1 MKLLEYIDQNLATFD
16 ELPFTPLDS
25 AALALFCMVRSD
37 LLVPPLQSRLA
48 FANKGTLVKNVEA
61 HTTKPAHF
69 LDFVR
74 AELYPRLFVGLEPS
88 KSKALMLALAASPR
102 YRDMLVQDA
111 LDLFNVE
118 RQTQFFAVTY
128 IQPGSFAYVGFR
140 GTDVSFTGWREN
152 FNMVF
157 SEVVPSQLQALRYL
171 ETIAPDLPDKLY
183 IGGHSKGGNLA
194 AYAALNAPRE
204 IQDRIA
210 GVFLHDA
217 PGFTADTLDP
227 KLWDQL
233 EGRVHRSVP
242 RESFVGMLMNTPV
255 AYRVVESDGVGIMQH
270 STYTW
275 EVDEKTN
282 DFVYLD
288 ALQDR
293 ALYNASVFDVWMSQ
307 YSNQEAAQI
316 TDALFEAIEASG
328 AQNATEILFAGPH
341 SIGLIASAAR
351 HLDPTSRNTL
361 LNALGS
367 LANIAGVGIGPEL
380 AGRITHTFKN
390 A

>member
-1 MKLLEYIDQNLATFD
+1 
-16 ELPFTPLDS
+16 
-25 AALALFCMVRSD
+25 
-37 LLVPPLQSRLA
+37 
-48 FANKGTLVKNVEA
+48 
-61 HTTKPAHF
+61 
-69 LDFVR
+69 
-74 AELYPRLFVGLEPS
+74 
-88 KSKALMLALAASPR
+88 
-102 YRDMLVQDA
+102 
-111 LDLFNVE
+111 
-118 RQTQFFAVTY
+118 
-128 IQPGSFAYVGFR
+128 
-140 GTDVSFTGWREN
+140 
-152 FNMVF
+152 MVF

-233 EGRVHRSVP
+233 KGRVHRSVP

-341 SIGLIASAAR
+341 SIGLIASY
-351 HLDPTSRNTL
+351 TL
-361 LNALGS
+361 
-367 LANIAGVGIGPEL
+367 
-380 AGRITHTFKN
+380 
-390 A
+390 